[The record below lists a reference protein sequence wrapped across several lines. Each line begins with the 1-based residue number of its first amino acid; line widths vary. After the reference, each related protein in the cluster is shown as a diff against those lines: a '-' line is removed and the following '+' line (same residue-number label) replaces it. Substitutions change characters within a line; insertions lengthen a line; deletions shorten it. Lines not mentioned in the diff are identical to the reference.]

1 MAAETTTKIEWEH
14 PVLDVK
20 ERYQKGLESYA
31 YLKND
36 TYQHKREQLLLML
49 RQGCSDDF
57 IRAFF
62 EEDSGI
68 SSVDLDFLRTMALFA
83 GETFVKE
90 NFYKKT
96 VSDVSAKQVFTDHLV
111 RENYKQIPDIEKLL
125 GEVRQMQEQFQ
136 AQMSFLKD
144 EQERA
149 RMQYKEAAKKTE
161 EASQAEMERLKAEI
175 EKYKKKYIRMQ
186 EENAGEIERR
196 TAAEEALQKLKQEAE
211 ALQKQEE
218 EALKRESAMLQEKC
232 SVLKEAAGDAEKEQ
246 SCFQKLLFQREAA
259 KRRKEKEARN
269 KLVLRIISD
278 ERYSQD
284 QLKVILKAIN
294 NGIATQPLQK
304 LCNPNL
310 SASNMEIL
318 ELYFEQGKEKRNE
331 GTGQ

>member
-1 MAAETTTKIEWEH
+1 MATETTTKIEWEH

-36 TYQHKREQLLLML
+36 SYQHKREQMLLML

-68 SSVDLDFLRTMALFA
+68 ASGDLDFLRAMTLFA

-90 NFYKKT
+90 TFYKKT
-96 VSDVSAKQVFTDHLV
+96 VSDVSAKQLFTDHLV
-111 RENYKQIPDIEKLL
+111 RKNYKQIPDIEKLL

-149 RMQYKEAAKKTE
+149 RMQYKEAEEKKE
-161 EASQAEMERLKAEI
+161 EAAQAEANRLKAEI
-175 EKYKKKYIRMQ
+175 EKYRKKYVRMQ
-186 EENAGEIERR
+186 EENADEIERR
-196 TAAEEALQKLKQEAE
+196 IVAEEALEELRREVEMQRKREE
-211 ALQKQEE
+211 EELQK
-218 EALKRESAMLQEKC
+218 ESAMLKEKC
-232 SVLKEAAGDAEKEQ
+232 SVLKEAAEAAEEEK

-259 KRRKEKEARN
+259 KRRKEKAARN
-269 KLVLRIISD
+269 KLILSIISD
-278 ERYSQD
+278 ERYSKD
-284 QLKVILKAIN
+284 QLEVILKAIN
-294 NGIATQPLQK
+294 NGIDTQPLQK

-310 SASNMEIL
+310 SASNM
-318 ELYFEQGKEKRNE
+318 
-331 GTGQ
+331 GTYYI

>member
-1 MAAETTTKIEWEH
+1 MATETTTKIEWEH

-36 TYQHKREQLLLML
+36 SYQHKREQMLLML
-49 RQGCSDDF
+49 RQGCSNDF

-96 VSDVSAKQVFTDHLV
+96 VSDVSAKQLFTEYLA
-111 RENYKQIPDIEKLL
+111 RKNYKQIPDIEKLL

-149 RMQYKEAAKKTE
+149 RMQYKEAEEKKE
-161 EASQAEMERLKAEI
+161 EAAQAEADRLKTEI
-175 EKYKKKYIRMQ
+175 EKYRKKYVRMQ
-186 EENAGEIERR
+186 EENADEIERR
-196 TAAEEALQKLKQEAE
+196 IAAEEALEDLRREVKMQRKREE
-211 ALQKQEE
+211 EELQK
-218 EALKRESAMLQEKC
+218 ESAMLKEKC
-232 SVLKEAAGDAEKEQ
+232 SVLKEAAEAAEEEK

-259 KRRKEKEARN
+259 KRRKEKAARN
-269 KLVLRIISD
+269 KLILSIISD
-278 ERYSQD
+278 ERYSKD
-284 QLKVILKAIN
+284 QLEVILKAIN
-294 NGIATQPLQK
+294 NGIDTQPLQK

-310 SASNMEIL
+310 SASNMKL
-318 ELYFEQGKEKRNE
+318 LALYFEQGEADQD
-331 GTGQ
+331 G

>member
-36 TYQHKREQLLLML
+36 SYQHKREQMLLML

-68 SSVDLDFLRTMALFA
+68 ASGDLDFLRAMALFA

-90 NFYKKT
+90 TFYKKT
-96 VSDVSAKQVFTDHLV
+96 VSDVSAKQLFTEYLA
-111 RENYKQIPDIEKLL
+111 RKNYRQIPDIEKLL
-125 GEVRQMQEQFQ
+125 SEVRQMQEQFQ

-149 RMQYKEAAKKTE
+149 RMQYKEAEEKKE
-161 EASQAEMERLKAEI
+161 EAAQAEADRLKAEI
-175 EKYKKKYIRMQ
+175 EKYRKKYVRMQ
-186 EENAGEIERR
+186 EENADEMERR
-196 TAAEEALQKLKQEAE
+196 IAAEDALEELRREVEMQRKR
-211 ALQKQEE
+211 EE
-218 EALKRESAMLQEKC
+218 EELEKESAMLKEKC
-232 SVLKEAAGDAEKEQ
+232 SVLKEAAEDAEEEK
-246 SCFQKLLFQREAA
+246 SCFQKLLFQREAV
-259 KRRKEKEARN
+259 KRRKEKAARN
-269 KLVLRIISD
+269 KLILSIISD
-278 ERYSQD
+278 ERYSKD
-284 QLKVILKAIN
+284 QLEVILKAIN
-294 NGIATQPLQK
+294 NGIDTQPLQK

-310 SASNMEIL
+310 SVSNMQL
-318 ELYFEQGKEKRNE
+318 LALYFAHGKEDQD
-331 GTGQ
+331 G

>member
-1 MAAETTTKIEWEH
+1 MAAETTKIEWKQ

-36 TYQHKREQLLLML
+36 SYQHKREQMLLML

-57 IRAFF
+57 IHAFF

-83 GETFVKE
+83 GEKFVKE

-96 VSDVSAKQVFTDHLV
+96 VSDVSAKQLFTNHLV
-111 RENYKQIPDIEKLL
+111 QENYKQLPDIEKLL
-125 GEVRQMQEQFQ
+125 SEVRQMQEQFQ

-149 RMQYKEAAKKTE
+149 RMQYKEAEEKKE
-161 EASQAEMERLKAEI
+161 EAAQAEADRLKAEI
-175 EKYKKKYIRMQ
+175 EKYRKKYVRMQ
-186 EENAGEIERR
+186 EENADEMERR
-196 TAAEEALQKLKQEAE
+196 IAAEDALEELRREVEMQRKR
-211 ALQKQEE
+211 EE
-218 EALKRESAMLQEKC
+218 EELEKESAMLKEKC
-232 SVLKEAAGDAEKEQ
+232 SVLKEAAEDAEEEK
-246 SCFQKLLFQREAA
+246 SCFQKLLYQREAV

-269 KLVLRIISD
+269 KLVLSIISD

-284 QLKVILKAIN
+284 QLEVIIKAVK
-294 NGIATQPLQK
+294 NGISTQYLQK

-310 SASNMEIL
+310 NASNMQL
-318 ELYFEQGKEKRNE
+318 LVLYFEQGKADQD
-331 GTGQ
+331 G